1 MEVNNIELIK
11 PFINCNEGEF
21 YLLQLI
27 HRSKD
32 GLTKFDSDDK
42 KFYNKTIKSYY
53 ITSPEYLDRKTDEIK
68 ELCHLFNARAY
79 INLNKKS
86 RRQVALKTI
95 ENIAHYLSAED
106 YTKNIPMID
115 AACGQTGACD
125 KNKSWIVDIDTKNVE
140 VVDDIKQMINSV
152 EPFYAEDKILLT
164 VPTIHGYHLISKPFN
179 KAKFNEIYNK
189 KYPEKLD
196 IHDNNPTI
204 LYAQTKD

>member
-11 PFINCNEGEF
+11 PFINSNEGEF

-32 GLTKFDSDDK
+32 GLTKFDSDGK

-53 ITSPEYLDRKTDEIK
+53 VTSPEYLDRKMDEIK

-86 RRQVALKTI
+86 RRQIAFKTI
-95 ENIAHYLSAED
+95 TNITQYLYEGD
-106 YTKNIPMID
+106 YSKHIPMID
-115 AACGQTGACD
+115 ASCGQTGACD
-125 KNKSWIVDIDTKNVE
+125 KNKSWLVDIDTKDIAF
-140 VVDDIKQMINSV
+140 VDDIKQMINSV
-152 EPFYAEDKILLT
+152 NPLYCEDKILLT
-164 VPTIHGYHLISKPFN
+164 VPTIKGYHLISQPFR
-179 KAKFNEIYNK
+179 KDEFRKIYEK
-189 KYPEKLD
+189 KYPGKLD